1 MELARGS
8 IFTPDKKQTLIVEVE
23 RELTSLRSA
32 IPQKSGNLA
41 ESLKKIEAD
50 LKKQLSNLY
59 DKKGVV
65 TPQETDNILDLISS
79 SKRSRLEAGYV
90 FGLRRSTVYLLAFLA
105 VGIGAYVYYKK
116 RA

>member
-1 MELARGS
+1 MAVERGS
-8 IFTPDKKQTLIVEVE
+8 IFTPDKKKYLILEIE
-23 RELTSLRSA
+23 RELSSLRSA
-32 IPQKSGNLA
+32 IPEKSGKLA
-41 ESLKKIEAD
+41 ETLQKIEAD
-50 LKKQLSNLY
+50 LKKQLSDLY

-90 FGLRRSTVYLLAFLA
+90 FGLRRSTVYLLGFLA
-105 VGIGAYVYYKK
+105 IGIGAYVYYKK

>member
-1 MELARGS
+1 MAVERGS
-8 IFTPDKKQTLIVEVE
+8 IFTPDKKQSLIVEIE

-32 IPQKSGNLA
+32 IPQKSGKLA
-41 ESLKKIEAD
+41 ETLKKIEAD
-50 LKKQLSNLY
+50 LKQQLSNLY

-79 SKRSRLEAGYV
+79 SKRNRLEADFV
-90 FGLRRSTVYLLAFLA
+90 LGLRRSTVYLLAFLA